1 MEESMLCSGIIGA
14 NDNVSEILKYELKII
29 KLCY

>member
-14 NDNVSEILKYELKII
+14 NDNVSEILKYELKKI
-29 KLCY
+29 CY